1 MKIDHPIIEPLM
13 LSIDMEHYLNVI
25 KEITVTE
32 SFLSSNEQIRGCQ
45 EESFDECTTRKYK
58 KTIMNKCNCLP
69 FQIRLNEEVKVAFQS
84 LQKQTSFIS
93 YPCV

>member
-1 MKIDHPIIEPLM
+1 M

-69 FQIRLNEEVKVAFQS
+69 FQIRLNEEVKVAFQTS
-84 LQKQTSFIS
+84 LQKQTSFLS